1 MKKLLT
7 LILSMPLFYI
17 APALAQVDDSAV
29 IKQMNTQWLQS
40 YPKRDTAALSRILAN
55 DFIMISPTG
64 KKLSKADI
72 LQNVLTPD
80 QQIINVSIDSTDL
93 QIVNNVGLLT
103 AYTSFVLK
111 DKEKILKGKN
121 CYSDVYIKR
130 KGTWVAINAHVTLL
144 ELK

>member
-7 LILSMPLFYI
+7 LILSMPLLYI
-17 APALAQVDDSAV
+17 APAFAQVDDSAV

-130 KGTWVAINAHVTLL
+130 KGTWVAINAHATLL